1 MAKILAIG
9 NSFSENANRYF
20 HDIAHACGVFQKN
33 VNLCIGGCSL
43 SRHYRNIMGNVEA
56 YDFQF
61 NGVST
66 DLTVSMDKILLSDNW
81 DYITIQQASYES
93 FDWQKY
99 EPYIRALAEHIR
111 LLCPGAKLGI
121 HETWAYSNIE
131 RLNKFG
137 FENPMA
143 MYEKVKECYVK
154 AAKAIDADF
163 YIPSGEIMMEGMKHG
178 LNVHADDG
186 SHAGTLGEYMLG
198 LAWNSVL
205 NKKNASGNTFRIE
218 NGLIE
223 EDRYLDMQKIVDNIL
238 ARQL

>member
-1 MAKILAIG
+1 
-9 NSFSENANRYF
+9 
-20 HDIAHACGVFQKN
+20 
-33 VNLCIGGCSL
+33 
-43 SRHYRNIMGNVEA
+43 MGNFEA

-111 LLCPGAKLGI
+111 LLCPRAKLGI

-143 MYEKVKECYVK
+143 MYEKVKSGKSTLEKMNTMLNAGSFKKQLFDQMVEGTYNKDEVVNK
-154 AAKAIDADF
+154 IDEDIAKLET
-163 YIPSGEIMMEGMKHG
+163 EIREPYRH
-178 LNVHADDG
+178 LEEV
-186 SHAGTLGEYMLG
+186 EY
-198 LAWNSVL
+198 
-205 NKKNASGNTFRIE
+205 KKSI
-218 NGLIE
+218 
-223 EDRYLDMQKIVDNIL
+223 
-238 ARQL
+238 